1 MESLMI
7 RPERLI
13 VSVAIL
19 SETYCV
25 FAKVPDTGKITLL
38 AAVVVMVKSPIPFV
52 IILLPN
58 VIDLPLLLI
67 PVPPLEP
74 GNIEL
79 IVNEESANLEFNA
92 VIA

>member
-67 PVPPLEP
+67 PVPPFDP
-74 GNIEL
+74 GKIEL
-79 IVNEESANLEFNA
+79 IVNEESANLEFKA